1 MNLIAYKI
9 VDTIFIRGDG
19 SNAFGD
25 YIPGSGSSSS
35 SSLST
40 SSSSSSSSSSRQSSS
55 SSISSSSSS
64 GQSNSSSSSSVCLN
78 WLSWGSEHYGLK
90 NAPQGL
96 NISNIKEI
104 YRVNGTNIILDTLG
118 KLWIWGKCDKG
129 LCNIPDD
136 IGIVRS
142 IGVSVSDNNIIANA
156 DNGLYFW
163 GDNYQSRCSGKLL
176 SCSFDLDYPDGDSS
190 NRTQQSI
197 NPYQIGEDFHQYKNN
212 GEEELQSE
220 QYFTVRPDS
229 SSGHYWKWKPVLHVI
244 TTSTGGI
251 TRTERT
257 THQFNSLSPVH
268 ASLGSLAINVDTI
281 YEWEESPKIY
291 NQNNQ
296 WVNHGGDYIT
306 QWKSFGWN
314 GSCSLFGD
322 SKMCLTHKSN
332 HVRWDGDNP
341 SGVQLANTN
350 YAQEKIVNGWTM
362 MFINFQN
369 QYVIDKCGRNLHNEL
384 DVHSSMTEWKDMA
397 CGWSHC
403 CGINSGD
410 QIVCWGENEYG
421 QLNIPFQLNFA
432 KEIWVGANTTIALD
446 ENNILWSWGQNTD
459 GQCGT
464 DAERYKWDGT
474 LNPTGTRQ
482 DSLGSFTGTG
492 RAYWKKDLSSIKI
505 KTIIT
510 SAIMK
515 YNFVASDG
523 FTILLEE
530 VSCDTIS
537 SSSSSSSPSSEY
549 CTELYAYGANDWY
562 QSEVPLNLK
571 FGNKQISAGKNHNLV
586 IKNDNTVAA
595 WGKNHYGQCNVP
607 SSLGPCKA
615 ISAGRNYSVA
625 LKNDG
630 SVVAWGYNNH
640 GQCLGTDSEGYVINT
655 PEVSTGTQLAQID
668 GIPLTNIIAI
678 AAGVAHTVC
687 LTDTGKVLCF
697 GAGGKIREYSTDADK
712 QQCEV
717 PSLLN
722 TDIYPCV
729 AIAAG
734 DYHTVALQSNGN
746 VHLWGRW
753 NGGLNTPECWNFYG
767 RARKFN
773 KINAG
778 SISSIFADENG
789 YCILYEDV
797 SRRWSRGE
805 YDPTVVGGIRQIEV
819 GRDHAVILNN
829 NNTIWARGRNNFN
842 QLSVRDDNIDNAIS
856 ISAGDYHTLILTSNC
871 TLTSSSSSSSKTC
884 TTPDTAT
891 PRINML
897 RLEQS
902 GIDQTQ
908 YVEFSGQPGLDLS
921 EYTFIIIGEE
931 PFSNPLSSIIE
942 YILPLTD
949 MSISSD
955 GYYSVASYTHEFLS
969 PNRLPDKLLN
979 IFFDNFITFA
989 TKTYMIVKGFT
1000 GILNMVINTTNSGD
1014 STTGQGIIDVS
1025 FGEIVDSFATGSSDA
1040 RIPDGTYWNWY
1051 YSTNIAKVS
1060 NYNGVPSKVNRCIN
1074 GTYESDY
1081 WNNEFSQDG
1090 DRLGV
1095 CHYCVGE

>member
-35 SSLST
+35 SSSSSSISTT
-40 SSSSSSSSSSRQSSS
+40 SSSSSSSE
-55 SSISSSSSS
+55 
-64 GQSNSSSSSSVCLN
+64 QSNSSSSSSSVCLN
-78 WLSWGSEHYGLK
+78 WLSWGSQHYGLK
-90 NAPQGL
+90 DAPQGL
-96 NISNIKEI
+96 NISNIKEM
-104 YRVNGTNIILDTLG
+104 YRVNGTNIILDTSG

-129 LCNIPDD
+129 LCNIPQN
-136 IGIVRS
+136 IGVVRS

-156 DNGLYFW
+156 VNGLYFW

-176 SCSFDLDYPDGDSS
+176 SCSFDLEYPDGNS
-190 NRTQQSI
+190 NNTTQTPI
-197 NPYQIGEDFHQYKNN
+197 NPYQIGEDFYQYKNN
-212 GEEELQSE
+212 GVEELQSE
-220 QYFTVRPDS
+220 PSFTVQPDS

-244 TTSTGGI
+244 TTVTGGI

-257 THQFNSLSPVH
+257 THQFNSLSRVH
-268 ASLGSLAINVDTI
+268 ASLGSLAVNVDTI

-296 WVNHGGDYIT
+296 WVNRGGDYIT

-332 HVRWDGDNP
+332 HVRWDGSNP
-341 SGVQLANTN
+341 LGVQLANIN

-369 QYVIDKCGRNLHNEL
+369 EYVIDKCGRNLHNEL
-384 DVHSSMTEWKDMA
+384 DVHSSMQEWKDMA

-410 QIVCWGENEYG
+410 QIVCWGENQYG
-421 QLNIPFQLNFA
+421 QLNIPFQLNFVE
-432 KEIWVGANTTIALD
+432 KIWVGANTTIALD

-510 SAIMK
+510 SARMK
-515 YNFVASDG
+515 NTYDFVAYDG

-530 VSCDTIS
+530 VPCDTIS
-537 SSSSSSSPSSEY
+537 SSSSSSSSSEY
-549 CTELYAYGANDWY
+549 CTQLYAYGTNDWY

-595 WGKNHYGQCNVP
+595 WGKNDYGQCNVP

-615 ISAGRNYSVA
+615 ISAGRNHSVA

-712 QQCEV
+712 QQCQV

-734 DYHTVALQSNGN
+734 DYHTFALQSNGLA
-746 VHLWGRW
+746 HLWGFW
-753 NGGLNTPECWNFYG
+753 NGGLNVPECYNLSRGYTPV
-767 RARKFN
+767 N

-778 SISSIFADENG
+778 SINSIFADENG
-789 YCILYEDV
+789 YCIWYNDV
-797 SRRWSRGE
+797 SLRWSRGE
-805 YDPTVVGGIRQIEV
+805 YDPTVSGGIRQIEV
-819 GRDHAVILNN
+819 GKDHAIILNN

-856 ISAGDYHTLILTSNC
+856 ISAGDNHTLILTSNC
-871 TLTSSSSSSSKTC
+871 TLSSSSSSSKTC
-884 TTPDTAT
+884 STPDTAT
-891 PRINML
+891 PKINML
-897 RLEQS
+897 RIQQS
-902 GIDQTQ
+902 GIDSTQ

-921 EYTFIIIGEE
+921 EYTFIIIGDDTY
-931 PFSNPLSSIIE
+931 STPLLSIIE
-942 YILPLTD
+942 YILPLTG
-949 MSISSD
+949 MIISSD
-955 GYYSVASYTHEFLS
+955 GYYSVASDSHQFLS
-969 PNRLPDKLLN
+969 PNRLPDKEL
-979 IFFDNFITFA
+979 FITPDWK
-989 TKTYMIVKGFT
+989 TDNSKTYMIVKGFT
-1000 GILNMVINTTNSGD
+1000 GNLDMVINTTGSGD
-1014 STTGQGIIDVS
+1014 PTTGQGIIDVP
-1025 FGEIVDSFATGSSDA
+1025 FGEIVDSFAIGSSGA
-1040 RIPDGTYWNWY
+1040 RIPNGQFSNWY
-1051 YSTNIAKVS
+1051 YSTNIAKIS
-1060 NYNGVPSKVNRCIN
+1060 NYVLFPSKVNRCIN
-1074 GTYESDY
+1074 GTYESDD
-1081 WNNEFSQDG
+1081 WNSEFSQDG

>member
-9 VDTIFIRGDG
+9 IDTIFIRGDG

-40 SSSSSSSSSSRQSSS
+40 SSSSSSGQSSS

-136 IGIVRS
+136 IGIVKS

-156 DNGLYFW
+156 VNGLYFW

-176 SCSFDLDYPDGDSS
+176 ACSFDLEYPDGDS
-190 NRTQQSI
+190 NNTTQTPI

-212 GEEELQSE
+212 GVEELQSE
-220 QYFTVRPDS
+220 QGFTVQADS
-229 SSGHYWKWKPVLHVI
+229 SSGHYWKWKPVLHVV
-244 TTSTGGI
+244 TTVTGGI

-257 THQFNSLSPVH
+257 THQFNSLSSVH

-332 HVRWDGDNP
+332 HVRWDGGNP

-410 QIVCWGENEYG
+410 QIVCWGENQYG
-421 QLNIPFQLNFA
+421 QLNIPFQLNFV

-464 DAERYKWDGT
+464 NAERYKWDGT

-510 SAIMK
+510 SARMQNT
-515 YNFVASDG
+515 YDFVATDG

-537 SSSSSSSPSSEY
+537 SSSSSSSSSEY

-595 WGKNHYGQCNVP
+595 WGKNDYGQCNVP
-607 SSLGPCKA
+607 ASLGSCKA
-615 ISAGRNYSVA
+615 ISAGRNHSVA

-640 GQCLGTDSEGYVINT
+640 GQCLGTGSDGYVINT

-668 GIPLTNIIAI
+668 GISLTNIIAI

-697 GAGGKIREYSTDADK
+697 GAGGKIVTSTNADK
-712 QQCEV
+712 QQCRV

-734 DYHTVALQSNGN
+734 DYHTFALQSNGLT
-746 VHLWGRW
+746 HLWGSW
-753 NGGLNTPECWNFYG
+753 DGGLHTAECHNLSRTNTPV
-767 RARKFN
+767 N

-778 SISSIFADENG
+778 SISSIIADENG
-789 YCILYEDV
+789 YCIWYNDV
-797 SRRWSRGE
+797 SLRWSGGD
-805 YDPTVVGGIRQIEV
+805 YDPTDVGGIRQIEV

-829 NNTIWARGRNNFN
+829 NNTIWVRGRNNLN

-856 ISAGDYHTLILTSNC
+856 ISAGDNHTLILTSNC
-871 TLTSSSSSSSKTC
+871 TLSSSSSSSKTC
-884 TTPDTAT
+884 STPNTAT
-891 PRINML
+891 PIINML
-897 RLEQS
+897 RIQETGMDS
-902 GIDQTQ
+902 TQ

-921 EYTFIIIGEE
+921 EYTFIIIGDED
-931 PFSNPLSSIIE
+931 FSDPILLSNIE

-949 MSISSD
+949 MIISSD
-955 GYYSVASYTHEFLS
+955 GYYSVASTGHQFS
-969 PNRLPDKLLN
+969 PPNRLPDKEL
-979 IFFDNFITFA
+979 FIDPNWETNSS
-989 TKTYMIVKGFT
+989 KTYMIVRGFT
-1000 GILNMVINTTNSGD
+1000 GRLDMVINTTGSGD
-1014 STTGQGIIDVS
+1014 LTTGQGIIDVP
-1025 FGEIVDSFATGSSDA
+1025 FGEIVHSFAIGSSDT
-1040 RIPDGTYWNWY
+1040 RIPDGDFSNWY

-1060 NYNGVPSKVNRCIN
+1060 NYEGYPSKINRCIN
-1074 GTYESDY
+1074 GTYESDAF
-1081 WNNEFSQDG
+1081 NIEFSQDG